1 MEVQLW
7 VELKTEIHVGS
18 TVNQLLRIRHPG
30 SPGPALNIMTVLAH
44 FWLLMSNLTAVH
56 TMKISV
62 NFALTAS
69 CAVCLRCGA
78 CSSHV
83 LLAGFICCCAVN
95 CKVLCMKSL
104 TTLYMN
110 WNVYS

>member
-7 VELKTEIHVGS
+7 IELKTEIHVGS
-18 TVNQLLRIRHPG
+18 TVSQLLRIRCLG
-30 SPGPALNIMTVLAH
+30 SPGLNIITILAH

-69 CAVCLRCGA
+69 CAVC
-78 CSSHV
+78 V
-83 LLAGFICCCAVN
+83 
-95 CKVLCMKSL
+95 
-104 TTLYMN
+104 
-110 WNVYS
+110 